1 MSSEVTQQQ
10 VADPSQLVYGEGAQG
25 RAKGASAI
33 KMSRQTEV
41 IAFFEGK
48 EEELGIGDFHRFN
61 CDNSNYTSNDWRY

>member
-41 IAFFEGK
+41 IAFF
-48 EEELGIGDFHRFN
+48 
-61 CDNSNYTSNDWRY
+61 